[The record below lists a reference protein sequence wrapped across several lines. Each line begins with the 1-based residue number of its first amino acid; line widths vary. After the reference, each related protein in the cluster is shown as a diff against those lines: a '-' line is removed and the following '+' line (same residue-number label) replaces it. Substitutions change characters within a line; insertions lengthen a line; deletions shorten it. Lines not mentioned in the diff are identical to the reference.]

1 MCIRDSVKTMRAGV
15 IVLGSLLSKFGKAKV
30 SLPGGCAIGSRPVDI
45 HLFGLKKL
53 GADIKIK
60 NGYILASAKK
70 GLTGATIR
78 FPSISVGATENVI
91 IAASFAKGTTYLK
104 NCACDPEIKNL
115 TELTSKKIRVGGM
128 VKEKSINV
136 NQSEVNFVITDFKN
150 ELIVN
155 YSGSVPNLFEEG
167 KGVVAE
173 GFLKDRN
180 FLTAVKIL
188 AKHDEN
194 YMPPEVEEAIKESN

>member
-1 MCIRDSVKTMRAGV
+1 MYGKKVKLRAIFILLIFFSSVL
-15 IVLGSLLSKFGKAKV
+15 IVFLIFKSLE
-30 SLPGGCAIGSRPVDI
+30 
-45 HLFGLKKL
+45 
-53 GADIKIK
+53 
-60 NGYILASAKK
+60 
-70 GLTGATIR
+70 
-78 FPSISVGATENVI
+78 ENVVYFK
-91 IAASFAKGTTYLK
+91 SPT
-104 NCACDPEIKNL
+104 EIKNL

-194 YMPPEVEEAIKESN
+194 YMPPEVKEALKESN